1 MDLRKNTEVDP
12 RRLQVKI
19 VLGKIEKIFLLLYF
33 SEKKRLMLIF
43 FSSGSYTGSSS
54 DEDGVSP
61 REKIQKNSKGESDF
75 CVRKIEQ
82 HTYGRREIEIAEQE
96 MPGIMAL
103 RNKAKV
109 ILRTNHQSCS
119 RIRNCRQGTYVR
131 CCCWQ
136 VSTYI
141 KDSAFF
147 VVHRMQ
153 GL

>member
-1 MDLRKNTEVDP
+1 MLAQKRNTVADL
-12 RRLQVKI
+12 RRLQVKTVS
-19 VLGKIEKIFLLLYF
+19 VLDHTQVLRKLIDFTEISKKKLLFFFFL
-33 SEKKRLMLIF
+33 
-43 FSSGSYTGSSS
+43 GSSS

-109 ILRTNHQSCS
+109 NTIRTHMTNATNECKC
-119 RIRNCRQGTYVR
+119 IKVFDDCRKPEKL
-131 CCCWQ
+131 
-136 VSTYI
+136 S
-141 KDSAFF
+141 
-147 VVHRMQ
+147 VHIMD
-153 GL
+153 L

>member
-12 RRLQVKI
+12 RQLQVKI
-19 VLGKIEKIFLLLYF
+19 VLGKIEKLFSLLYS
-33 SEKKRLMLIF
+33 SEKKEVNAYF

-109 ILRTNHQSCS
+109 IHTN
-119 RIRNCRQGTYVR
+119 Y
-131 CCCWQ
+131 
-136 VSTYI
+136 
-141 KDSAFF
+141 
-147 VVHRMQ
+147 
-153 GL
+153 LL

>member
-12 RRLQVKI
+12 RQLQVKI

-109 ILRTNHQSCS
+109 ILTN
-119 RIRNCRQGTYVR
+119 Y
-131 CCCWQ
+131 
-136 VSTYI
+136 
-141 KDSAFF
+141 
-147 VVHRMQ
+147 
-153 GL
+153 LL

>member
-109 ILRTNHQSCS
+109 RTVLY
-119 RIRNCRQGTYVR
+119 RIRKKVKFREVAHKKAK
-131 CCCWQ
+131 
-136 VSTYI
+136 I
-141 KDSAFF
+141 KDF
-147 VVHRMQ
+147 
-153 GL
+153 

>member
-12 RRLQVKI
+12 RQLQVKI
-19 VLGKIEKIFLLLYF
+19 VLGKIEKLFSLLYS
-33 SEKKRLMLIF
+33 SEKKEVNAYF

-109 ILRTNHQSCS
+109 IRTNYLLLSCS
-119 RIRNCRQGTYVR
+119 TNRNCRQGTYVR
-131 CCCWQ
+131 CCFWQ
-136 VSTYI
+136 VST
-141 KDSAFF
+141 
-147 VVHRMQ
+147 
-153 GL
+153 